1 MDEETARRV
10 EKMKAYSDVGKIR
23 VTIGNRTYFIN
34 EVEYEKFEKFRK
46 RKKK

>member
-10 EKMKAYSDVGKIR
+10 EKMKMYSDIGKIR

>member
-10 EKMKAYSDVGKIR
+10 EKMKVYSDIGKIR